1 MWFRKPGLILL
12 VAVASTLAS
21 ASANLPGLR
30 IAGSEASLAARER
43 PREIFAMHVSYF
55 AATARVAVHASCEA
69 AQAPEALATPDP
81 LLVEAGA
88 KHRVTVSFI
97 IGIDGRVHDAFVLES
112 SGTEQDRVVLKAVDS
127 WRYRP
132 AKCNGVATDMEGKIA
147 FSLR

>member
-1 MWFRKPGLILL
+1 MRFRKPGLLL
-12 VAVASTLAS
+12 LLATASTLANAS
-21 ASANLPGLR
+21 ASLPASRISGL
-30 IAGSEASLAARER
+30 EASLVAREQ
-43 PREIFAMHVSYF
+43 PRESFAMHTLYF
-55 AATARVAVHASCEA
+55 AATARIAVHASCGA

-81 LLVEAGA
+81 LLVEAGTN
-88 KHRVTVSFI
+88 HRVTVSFI

-132 AKCNGVATDMEGKIA
+132 AMCNGAATDMEGKIA